1 MFGSFIFA
9 GLAIQIAWAEKVAE
23 RAREAHCANNANC
36 AANACNV
43 LIGGKLYCSQC
54 NTGFVPINGKCVG
67 KDDVTDKCTAA
78 DGNTASD
85 ETCAKCAGQTF
96 MYKGGCY
103 EQAIEPGNVMCGGAA
118 GGKCTQA
125 TEGYFLPPGADNAH
139 DSVVSCGDS
148 IGVTLTGN
156 KKYTGVD
163 GCTACDGLQLT
174 VEASGV
180 AKCTACGPDAQQ
192 TARIVKTD
200 GDVTSCV
207 TEHECTSTAGFFV
220 DATGSKKCTKCAE
233 TCKTCETEATK
244 CTSCNEDKP
253 YLKKAQSQDQAG
265 ECVTEEACTSGNTHY
280 ADDEEPK
287 TCKPCT
293 AGTFENCKTCTKSD
307 TSVTCT
313 ACKENMVFGLGKKS
327 CISSCPDNS
336 EAKTENTCTC
346 NDGFKLDEEETQCVP
361 NDSPS
366 NPCSTQDCKA
376 CSGAQTNKEICTE
389 CLSNKYLTPTNQ
401 CIDHCEYILGY
412 YSSTEGNKRVCKKC
426 EVANCLACSEN
437 GGCGLCKDGF
447 YGEACSPCD
456 SSCKTCSGNTA
467 NDCTSCKSGS
477 ALTYGSTGNTGT
489 CGAECAA
496 GTGTGKCRECGLT
509 VEGTKY
515 CSVCSQ
521 NNEYPQNGVCAVK
534 TSRTDKCKDGSITGG
549 VCNVCADGFF
559 KMNGGCYSTSQLPG
573 STVCLS
579 AQSTGGTCKTPEEGF
594 SLTGESLVACYTG
607 CAECTTTRDCSRC
620 MDGYVKV
627 GSACTKCHES
637 CYTCEADA
645 TTCKVCTPGYYK
657 ESSSNGPCRKCSE
670 GLAGCRQCATPVNG
684 KFICFET
691 DDNTGDNTGGSTNK
705 SGLSTGAIA
714 GISVAV
720 IVVVGGLVGFL
731 CWWFI
736 CRGKA

>member
-1 MFGSFIFA
+1 MLL
-9 GLAIQIAWAEKVAE
+9 LAPCLLISAL
-23 RAREAHCANNANC
+23 
-36 AANACNV
+36 AAS
-43 LIGGKLYCSQC
+43 CS
-54 NTGFVPINGKCVG
+54 GP
-67 KDDVTDKCTAA
+67 
-78 DGNTASD
+78 TASKCKD
-85 ETCAKCAGQTF
+85 GECDMIGKTEVCTQCKTETDHLIDGECVPAGTDQAAAKCASPAQGKCGSCGDGYF

-103 EQAIEPGNVMCGGAA
+103 EFAGELGGLICADPVGGAA
-118 GGKCTQA
+118 SDKVIGVCKDCV
-125 TEGYFLPPGADNAH
+125 EGFFKSPVAAANKQSCISCNDTTGADQ
-139 DSVVSCGDS
+139 
-148 IGVTLTGN
+148 
-156 KKYTGVD
+156 YQGVD
-163 GCTACDGLQLT
+163 QCKTCTPPSNTGPATCTACDEGYFGAGT
-174 VEASGV
+174 TT
-180 AKCTACGPDAQQ
+180 CTACGDEN
-192 TARIVKTD
+192 
-200 GDVTSCV
+200 C
-207 TEHECTSTAGFFV
+207 
-220 DATGSKKCTKCAE
+220 ATC
-233 TCKTCETEATK
+233 TEATTTKK
-244 CTSCNEDKP
+244 CSKCKATGKM
-253 YLKKAQSQDQAG
+253 YLKKESG
-265 ECVTEEACTSGNTHY
+265 SLTGICVEGNQCSTDSTLY
-280 ADDEEPK
+280 PDDTEPK
-287 TCKPCT
+287 SCKPCT

-313 ACKENMVFGLGKKS
+313 ACKANMVFGLGKKS

-346 NDGFKLDEEETQCVP
+346 NDGFKLNEEETQCVP

-366 NPCSTQDCKA
+366 NPCNTQDCKA

-389 CLSNKYLTPTNQ
+389 CLSNKYLAPTSQ

-534 TSRTDKCKDGSITGG
+534 VSRTDKCKDGSITGG

-579 AQSTGGTCKTPEEGF
+579 AQSTGGTCKTPKEGF

-607 CAECTTTRDCSRC
+607 CAECTTTKDCSRC

-637 CYTCEADA
+637 CYTCEAGA
-645 TTCKVCTPGYYK
+645 TTCKVCAPGYYK
-657 ESSSNGPCRKCSE
+657 ESSSNGLCKRCSE

-705 SGLSTGAIA
+705 SGLSMGAIA

-731 CWWFI
+731 CWWFL